1 MAHDR
6 IEMAGDRPKHG
17 ARPGSDR
24 ARLARAVLQILGRAA
39 PADLV
44 AALPDARG
52 GSPPDDTPAPNPPVE
67 PTLLRRA
74 VLELQRELE
83 SRRGAARSGPQG
95 ARDGRP
101 HATAG
106 AGAGQ
111 AGAKRPVPAPV
122 PGAGAP
128 VDVPEDTEPGHRAL
142 RAGTRPRQARR
153 PVNLADEHPLAIAQ
167 ALAGRPATEIG
178 SVLSRLEPRKSRAVA
193 LYLVRGRGTAEPAAT
208 DNA

>member
-1 MAHDR
+1 
-6 IEMAGDRPKHG
+6 MAGDRAEHG
-17 ARPGSDR
+17 TRPGSDR
-24 ARLARAVLQILGRAA
+24 ARLARAALQILGRAA

-44 AALPDARG
+44 AALPDAGG

-74 VLELQRELE
+74 VRELQRELE
-83 SRRGAARSGPQG
+83 SRRGAPRSKPQG

-101 HATAG
+101 PTAG
-106 AGAGQ
+106 GAGTAQ
-111 AGAKRPVPAPV
+111 AGTKRPVSAPV
-122 PGAGAP
+122 PGTGAP
-128 VDVPEDTEPGHRAL
+128 VDVPEDAEPGQRAL
-142 RAGTRPRQARR
+142 HTGARPRRARR

-167 ALAGRPATEIG
+167 ALAGRPAAEIG

-193 LYLVRGRGTAEPAAT
+193 LYLVRGRSTAEPAAT